1 MKKTKKNQIN
11 WVWIV
16 VLFLLVGWFC
26 IKVNNTNPKKEETYS
41 NPQIVVSN
49 SKIEQFVSTQQNF
62 DGGFVI
68 AVPNIDLDLLETY
81 YAIDSLRL
89 INKSNNNISTQEFIE
104 NMDINMILN
113 EKSIYSLKSCYY
125 YLELC
130 ELLNINVKKDNL
142 EKIINYINCLKTE
155 EGFFYNTPN
164 DKKKGAEEYFLDSY
178 YLETLI
184 FGHRINAAYNK
195 GAKEDKLQEE
205 LLKCIDFN
213 EYSGKMCALISTYLE
228 ISVLYNYDNNEYM
241 EKIEGFLK
249 EFVNT
254 EFEENIGVMNDVF
267 VIAKYVNYE
276 MKDIFSNFILQ
287 LWKEKGFSISEFSES
302 VNIKATNQV
311 LHIIK
316 EFEIFLEDEKIE
328 KIQEFI
334 LDAANYSGY
343 YTFTDRKSNMFSSY
357 YAVMILELLEEDNEI
372 ILQNLVQFLDSK
384 RKEFDD
390 LLTPEQ
396 LFYLKIGKILNYDV
410 PVDEKYFDEQF
421 QILKKVDIVNN
432 AELAILL
439 LETAEMYDYKVPQ
452 DIQTLVLEKVNQY
465 NKQTED
471 KMALFINEC
480 NLAYIKLLIQKQIE
494 KKEIEYLVTK
504 FEENIK
510 DWIDMLYIFQKV
522 FKVVYDSKNEVDIS
536 DNTIFLILTEIE
548 RKMKYGVFMYS
559 TSDIATFDSVY
570 ELLKIVKILEN
581 S

>member
-510 DWIDMLYIFQKV
+510 DWMDMLYIFQKV

>member
-1 MKKTKKNQIN
+1 M
-11 WVWIV
+11 
-16 VLFLLVGWFC
+16 
-26 IKVNNTNPKKEETYS
+26 NNTNPKKEKIYS

-113 EKSIYSLKSCYY
+113 EKSIYSLKSCYS

-155 EGFFYNTPN
+155 EGFFIILLMI
-164 DKKKGAEEYFLDSY
+164 KKGAEEYFLDSY

-205 LLKCIDFN
+205 LLKYIDFN

-249 EFVNT
+249 EFMNT

-276 MKDIFSNFILQ
+276 MKDVFSNFILR

-465 NKQTED
+465 NEQTED

-510 DWIDMLYIFQKV
+510 DWMDMLYI
-522 FKVVYDSKNEVDIS
+522 YSK
-536 DNTIFLILTEIE
+536 
-548 RKMKYGVFMYS
+548 KY
-559 TSDIATFDSVY
+559 
-570 ELLKIVKILEN
+570 LR
-581 S
+581 